1 MTSGQL
7 PRFQLVPI
15 LTFLACCAACSG
27 TADPGPFQL
36 TVFYPAES
44 EGLGDRSFADMVFA
58 GVVAASQNHDFHT
71 ADIFPGGTVP
81 ASSLFKEHMKESP
94 DLEELVITGG
104 FDYANLVQESNCDFG
119 GRQLLHLDSLL
130 PDCPDLRSVRFRT
143 FAPSFQAGVAAMD
156 VSQSGKAA
164 VLAGAPGIP
173 SVEEFIEGFVCGVV
187 HAGGEVTE
195 IRYIADCSQGF
206 LMAEQAME
214 CADQMYGDADVI
226 FPVAGGS
233 ALGVFES
240 AKQGAQRYAIG
251 IDSDQWYLG
260 PGVILGSVVKH
271 LDFETSET
279 LASFAAGTFQPGAVS
294 LGLEENRTEFLANSK
309 NSQFAPIASTS
320 AAAREEALEAELL
333 WEQEGESCAA
343 PPVSYCTLCVD

>member
-1 MTSGQL
+1 M
-7 PRFQLVPI
+7 
-15 LTFLACCAACSG
+15 LACCGACSE
-27 TADPGPFQL
+27 TEDPGPFQL

-58 GVVAASQNHDFHT
+58 GVVGAGQNHEFRT
-71 ADIFPGGTVP
+71 TDIFPGGAAA
-81 ASSLFKEHMKESP
+81 ASSLFKEHMIESA
-94 DLEELVITGG
+94 DSEELVITVG
-104 FDYANLVQESNCDFG
+104 FDWAMLVEESNCDFG
-119 GRQLLHLDSLL
+119 GRKLLHLDSLL
-130 PDCPDLRSVRFRT
+130 SDCPDLRSVRFRT
-143 FAPSFQAGVAAMD
+143 FAPSFQAGVAAME

-173 SVEEFIEGFVCGVV
+173 SVEEFVEGFVCGVI

-195 IRYIADCSQGF
+195 IRYVADCSQGF
-206 LMAEQAME
+206 LMAQQAME
-214 CADQMYGDADVI
+214 CANQMYGESEVI

-271 LDFETSET
+271 LDFETSDT
-279 LASFAAGTFQPGAVS
+279 LASFATGTFESGSVS
-294 LGLEENRTEFLANSK
+294 LGVEDNRTEFVVNSK
-309 NSQFAPIASTS
+309 NSQFASIASTS
-320 AAAREEALEAELL
+320 AAAREEALEAEVL
-333 WEQEGESCAA
+333 WQEEGVSCAA
-343 PPVSYCTLCVD
+343 PPVSYCALCLD